1 MTNTRFAFILVL
13 AILSLQA
20 ATVQAGKLY
29 RWIDEKGEVQFS
41 DSLPP
46 DQSKSAHDEL
56 SKQGV
61 TVRKVDKAKTK
72 EQLEAEQ
79 QQKAVAEQQ
88 KAEAERVHKE
98 ELARDRMLLDT
109 YVNENDIITMRD
121 RNISTLEGTIKIT
134 EASMATA
141 KTTLESLKT
150 DLAASGKDPTRQQ
163 KLQKHIGDA
172 EQQIERFTA
181 FIQTKRQE
189 QATLKQKYD
198 DDLLRFRE
206 VRASSGTENTATA
219 K

>member
-13 AILSLQA
+13 VTLSLHA
-20 ATVQAGKLY
+20 ATAQAGKLY

-61 TVRKVDKAKTK
+61 TVHKVDKAKTK

-88 KAEAERVHKE
+88 KAEAERVRKE
-98 ELARDRMLLDT
+98 ELARERMLLDT
-109 YVNENDIITMRD
+109 YISENDIVSMRD
-121 RNISTLEGTIKIT
+121 RNISTVEGAIKIA
-134 EASMATA
+134 EASMTA
-141 KTTLESLKT
+141 VKTTLDSLKT
-150 DLAASGKDPTRQQ
+150 DLAASGKDLARQQ
-163 KLQKHIGDA
+163 KLQKHIGEA

-189 QATLKQKYD
+189 QATIKQKYD

-206 VRASSGTENTATA
+206 VRARSGTETTATA